1 MKLPGVAMETV
12 RQPGSAVLAYGD
24 AFDGIA
30 WLGVDGL
37 VSGDGPGDTG
47 GGLGR
52 CGWGRLPSVKF

>member
-1 MKLPGVAMETV
+1 METV